1 MVLEQEKILQQV
13 QDVLQVVLQLRSY
26 APTDLTVLEVFL
38 LNKNAEY
45 FPWQAWREELSAYP
59 SGSRIRPGLL

>member
-45 FPWQAWREELSAYP
+45 FP
-59 SGSRIRPGLL
+59 